1 MVIRM
6 KLISFSVTNF
16 RSITKAHKI
25 PIGQSTVL
33 VGRNN
38 EGKSNILR
46 ALAISMNSLI
56 QHATEDTRSQISRND
71 RPDYNWRRDFPVS
84 LQGRAR
90 STESIFRL
98 EFSLSDS
105 EILEFKSATGSSLN
119 GTLPIEIKLGKRNI
133 AAIHVPKR
141 GRGGNSLSA
150 KSKKIAEYVSTRIQF
165 NYIPAIR
172 TEGESLAV
180 VQRMLS
186 KELAEIEREPD
197 YQAALQKISDL
208 QQPVLDR
215 VSAVITDA
223 LRTFLPTVSEVSVS
237 IPAAARRSALR
248 NQCLIEI
255 NDGSKTLL
263 EYKGDGVKS
272 LAALGLLQ
280 SKSAFNGASII
291 AIEEPESHLH
301 PGAMHS
307 LREVLETLTTE
318 NQLVI
323 TTHSPLFVERGN
335 ISKNVI
341 VDSSNAKTPKDI
353 SSIRQILGIK
363 ASDNLVNASYV
374 LVVEGAEDAVAL
386 TSLLPYL
393 SPEIG
398 KAMKHHQFVIEQ
410 IGGASNLSYKLTQLN
425 NALCVTHTLLDND
438 DAGRKAYEK
447 AVSEKTLKITDITF
461 LNCPGMP
468 DSEFEDCLD
477 IAAYEHEILSQ
488 FGVTLRAPEFKSNK
502 KWSDRV
508 KACFQKQGKPWNSK
522 VESQVKAVTAETI
535 SKSPSTALNPH
546 KRSTIDALIAALEN
560 KISKL

>member
-1 MVIRM
+1 M

-38 EGKSNILR
+38 EGKSNLLR

-56 QHATEDTRSQISRND
+56 RHAAEDARGYLSRNE
-71 RPDYNWRRDFPVS
+71 RSDYNWGRDFPIS

-98 EFSLSDS
+98 EFSLSDYEIIEFRS
-105 EILEFKSATGSSLN
+105 EVGSSLN
-119 GTLPIEIKLGKRNI
+119 GTLPIEIKLGKKNT
-133 AAIHVPKR
+133 AEIHVPKR

-150 KSKKIAEYVSTRIQF
+150 KSKIIAEYISTRIQF

-172 TEGESLAV
+172 TEDESLAV

-186 KELAEIEREPD
+186 KELVEIEKNPD
-197 YQAALQKISDL
+197 YQAALQKISEL

-215 VSAVITDA
+215 VSAAITDA
-223 LRTFLPTVSEVSVS
+223 LRIFLPTVTEVFVS
-237 IPAAARRSALR
+237 IPPAARRSALR

-255 NDGSKTLL
+255 DDGSRTLL

-272 LAALGLLQ
+272 LAALGLLR
-280 SKSAFNGASII
+280 SKTVFSGASII

-307 LREVLETLTTE
+307 LREVLETLTE
-318 NQLVI
+318 GNQLVI
-323 TTHSPLFVERGN
+323 TTHCPLFVERGN
-335 ISKNVI
+335 ISRNII
-341 VDSSNAKTPKDI
+341 VDSNNAKTSKDI

-374 LVVEGAEDAVAL
+374 LVVEGVEDVIAL

-393 SPEIG
+393 SPELS
-398 KAMKHHQFVIEQ
+398 KAMKLHQLVIEQ

-425 NALCVTHTLLDND
+425 NSLCVTHVLLDND
-438 DAGRKAYEK
+438 AAGRKAYEK
-447 AVSEKTLKITDITF
+447 AESEKTIKMADITF

-477 IAAYEHEILSQ
+477 KAVYEQEILSQ
-488 FGVTLRAPEFKSNK
+488 FGVTLSVPEFRSNK

-508 KACFQKQGKPWNSK
+508 KACFEKQGKPWSSK
-522 VESQVKAVTAETI
+522 LEAQVKAVTAEVVA
-535 SKSPSTALNPH
+535 KNPSNALNSH
-546 KRSTIDALIAALEN
+546 KRSTIDALVTALEQ